1 MDGLSSLVRQANLLA
16 SLDVRCQLAGG
27 FHLPHDDESAGTV
40 PFHLVLSG
48 ECWVQ
53 TAAGIFPV
61 RGGDFVLLPHGSAH
75 AVHNDPRRLPVLPV
89 SCRADGW
96 LPLCQSGDG
105 ALVEVDLLCGRFCFG
120 SGIGDW
126 LLSGLPEPWQIS
138 FSSLPA
144 QEMLQSLVGWIRQEA
159 GQSAPGSVAIVTSLV
174 QVLLTLALREQGS
187 RRDTSPGLLKLLG
200 HPRLAMSVQAVLDT
214 PEYPW
219 TIAELGQLAAMSRA
233 TYARHFAES
242 AGMGVGAFLL
252 RLRMLKA
259 CALLQQTDQSAGEI
273 GLAVGYQSEA
283 AFGKAFR
290 QFSGVAPGRYRR
302 QYMQLSSDL
311 TT

>member
-1 MDGLSSLVRQANLLA
+1 MPCITIHAGCRSCRYPAVPMAGCRYVSLVTERWLKWICC
-16 SLDVRCQLAGG
+16 V
-27 FHLPHDDESAGTV
+27 
-40 PFHLVLSG
+40 
-48 ECWVQ
+48 
-53 TAAGIFPV
+53 
-61 RGGDFVLLPHGSAH
+61 
-75 AVHNDPRRLPVLPV
+75 AVF
-89 SCRADGW
+89 A
-96 LPLCQSGDG
+96 
-105 ALVEVDLLCGRFCFG
+105 FG

-126 LLSGLPEPWQIS
+126 LLSGLPEPWRIS

-159 GQSAPGSVAIVTSLV
+159 GQSAPGSVTIVMTSLV

-187 RRDTSPGLLKLLG
+187 RPDTSPGLLKLLG

-219 TIAELGQLAAMSRA
+219 TIAELGQLATMSRA

-259 CALLQQTDQSAGEI
+259 CALLRQTDQSAGKSALRWDI
-273 GLAVGYQSEA
+273 NLGA

-302 QYMQLSSDL
+302 QYMQFPSDL
-311 TT
+311 TP

>member
-27 FHLPHDDESAGTV
+27 FHLPHDDEAAGTV

-48 ECWVQ
+48 ECQVQ
-53 TAAGIFPV
+53 TAAEIFPV
-61 RGGDFVLLPHGSAH
+61 RGGDFVLLPRGSAH

-105 ALVEVDLLCGRFCFG
+105 ALVEVDLLCGRFCFS

-126 LLSGLPEPWQIS
+126 LLSGLPEPWRIS
-138 FSSLPA
+138 FSSLSA
-144 QEMLQSLVGWIRQEA
+144 QAMLESLVGWIRQEA
-159 GQSAPGSVAIVTSLV
+159 GQSASGSVAIVTSLV
-174 QVLLTLALREQGS
+174 QALLTLALREQGNQP
-187 RRDTSPGLLKLLG
+187 DTPPGLLKLLG
-200 HPRLAMSVQAVLDT
+200 HSRLAISVHAVLKA

-219 TIAELGQLAAMSRA
+219 TIAELGRLAAMSRA

-259 CALLQQTDQSAGEI
+259 CALLRQTSQRAGEI

-290 QFSGVAPGRYRR
+290 QFSGLAPGRYRQ
-302 QYMQLSSDL
+302 QYMQHPSMP
-311 TT
+311 